1 MEHKVAQAKN
11 TALIAIIGALLVLA
25 IFVLGTIWTSNNAT
39 QDANDAV
46 RSVSLLYLDELAGRR
61 EQVVASNLQQS
72 IDVIDTAIEL
82 MDEDDLSSMESL
94 QAYQERMQRLYNLE
108 KFAFVDTHGTI
119 YTALGTQTN
128 IADYAFDHS
137 TFDKPQISLREGENN
152 SKKVVI
158 AVPVHLDFE
167 GEVLT
172 VCFMEQDMQQMLAG
186 VSMESSNED
195 ATFCNIYT
203 SDGMALSNTVLGGL
217 AVEDNLIEAMRHAEF
232 GEGYSY
238 EEFADSFTSLTA
250 GVTSFTYNG
259 VQETLS
265 YVPVKGTDWLL
276 TYLIRESVISERM
289 ESVTQGIITRSV
301 VQSAITVAVLVAM
314 FGLIITQNRRN
325 ARLVLESETA
335 EAENRARNQELE
347 ERLRLQNALLEQR
360 RNTEEQTKL
369 ITALSSDYWGVYYI
383 ELDKNEGVC
392 YQAHPDM
399 EDGPAVGQHFSYL
412 ESFATYASTYVT
424 DAFRDEFL
432 AFVQPD
438 AIRSGLK
445 ENRVISFRYMVKRH
459 GRETYEML
467 RFAGVR
473 HPEDRNDG
481 IVHSVGAGFTDV
493 DEQTRASLAQN
504 QALSDALEVA
514 EEASKA
520 KTAFLSNM
528 SHEIRT
534 PMNAIIGLDSLAL
547 RDETISEKTREYLN
561 KIDASARH
569 LLGLIN
575 DILDMSRIESGRV
588 TLRREPFSFSG
599 MLEQINTM
607 IMSQCSEKGLSY
619 ECRVPGHVDERYIGD
634 DMKLKE
640 VLINMLSNAVKFTEA
655 PGSVTLTVE
664 RTAVFEDQ
672 STLRFS
678 VRDTGVGIDPEY
690 MPKIFDAF
698 SQEESGRTNKYG
710 STGLGLA
717 ITKRIVEMMNGSIS
731 VESEKGVGTEFAVTV
746 TLKNCDQS
754 QGSAE
759 SRMDTRALNVLVVD
773 DDRIAAEHAQS
784 VLSEVGIRAD
794 ICTSGEEAL
803 RMLEVQHQKQ
813 NPYNLVLM
821 DWIMPGMNGLETSA
835 EIRKQF
841 AEESAVVVLTAY
853 NWDDIHE
860 EAERVG
866 VENFLTK
873 PLFADKVIEAFER
886 IARRNRMN
894 LFREKKR
901 ANLEGRRILLAE
913 DMEINAEIM
922 TDILEME
929 NIRVDHAENGRITV
943 EMFEKSPVGGY
954 SAILMDVRMP
964 EMDGLDATAAI
975 RRMDREDAGRIPII
989 ALTANA
995 FDEDVQRSMQAG
1007 MNAHLAKPVESE
1019 HLIRILG
1026 ELIYEAEQKQ
1036 E

>member
-82 MDEDDLSSMESL
+82 MDENDLSSMESL
-94 QAYQERMQRLYNLE
+94 QAYQERMKRLYNLE
-108 KFAFVDTHGTI
+108 NFAFVDTHGTL

-137 TFDKPQISLREGENN
+137 TLDKPQISLREGENN

-203 SDGMALSNTVLGGL
+203 SGGMALSNTVLGGL

-301 VQSAITVAVLVAM
+301 IQSAITVAVLVAM
-314 FGLIITQNRRN
+314 FGLIIAQNRRN

-383 ELDKNEGVC
+383 ELAKNEGVC

-547 RDETISEKTREYLN
+547 NDQSTPEATKDYLR
-561 KIDASARH
+561 KIGSSAEH
-569 LLGLIN
+569 LLNLIN
-575 DILDMSRIESGRV
+575 DILDMSRIESGRM
-588 TLRREPFSFSG
+588 TLRHEEFSFSKL
-599 MLEQINTM
+599 LEAINTM
-607 IMSQCSEKGLSY
+607 FSSQCQDAGLAY
-619 ECRVPGHVDERYIGD
+619 ACHITGEVDEYYLGD
-634 DMKLKE
+634 NMKLRQ
-640 VLINMLSNAVKFTEA
+640 VLINILGNAVKFT
-655 PGSVTLTVE
+655 PTGGSVELAVR
-664 RTAVFEDQ
+664 RTAHFDGQ
-672 STLRFS
+672 STLRFTIS
-678 VRDTGVGIDPEY
+678 DTGIGMSEEFLPH
-690 MPKIFDAF
+690 IFDTFA
-698 SQEESGRTNKYG
+698 QEDSSASNRYG
-710 STGLGLA
+710 SSGLGLA
-717 ITKRIVEMMNGSIS
+717 ITKSIVEMMNGDILVSS
-731 VESEKGVGTEFAVTV
+731 VKGEGTTFEVTV
-746 TLKNCDQS
+746 TLGDAQHVDDAY
-754 QGSAE
+754 AE
-759 SRMDTRALNVLVVD
+759 VHPQEMKVLVVD
-773 DDRIAAEHAQS
+773 DDEVAREHAKL
-784 VLSEVGIRAD
+784 VLEGAGFSCDAAAGGAEAVEMVRMHHARRTPYDLILVDWKMPDMDGVETTRQIRA
-794 ICTSGEEAL
+794 IVG
-803 RMLEVQHQKQ
+803 
-813 NPYNLVLM
+813 N
-821 DWIMPGMNGLETSA
+821 
-835 EIRKQF
+835 
-841 AEESAVVVLTAY
+841 ESAIVILTAY
-853 NWDDIHE
+853 RWDDVLD
-860 EAERVG
+860 EAVAAG
-866 VENFLTK
+866 VDSFIAK
-873 PLFADKVIEAFER
+873 PLFPATVLDEYRSAMLRKGALV
-886 IARRNRMN
+886 NRQSHKA
-894 LFREKKR
+894 E
-901 ANLEGRRILLAE
+901 LEGRRVLLAE
-913 DMEINAEIM
+913 DVEINAEIM
-922 TDILEME
+922 VMVLDMRDIEAD
-929 NIRVDHAENGRITV
+929 VAQNGRIAWRSSSRVPRDTTT
-943 EMFEKSPVGGY
+943 PY
-954 SAILMDVRMP
+954 SWTCACPRW
-964 EMDGLDATAAI
+964 TAC
-975 RRMDREDAGRIPII
+975 RPPRP
-989 ALTANA
+989 
-995 FDEDVQRSMQAG
+995 FV
-1007 MNAHLAKPVESE
+1007 P
-1019 HLIRILG
+1019 
-1026 ELIYEAEQKQ
+1026 
-1036 E
+1036 

>member
-1 MEHKVAQAKN
+1 MPDASGKQQRQLQTTKLKYIDAQGR
-11 TALIAIIGALLVLA
+11 LC
-25 IFVLGTIWTSNNAT
+25 VLGIC
-39 QDANDAV
+39 QDVTNMVRVQHEDIMSAEDYESARSAAV
-46 RSVSLLYLDELAGRR
+46 MYTHIAKTLARDYTDMFYVNLDTEEYVEYLRGETGGSFSEMRRGWHFFSDCRQELSERIDPEDREAFLRAMERR
-61 EQVVASNLQQS
+61 TLMKALSRK
-72 IDVIDTAIEL
+72 DTF
-82 MDEDDLSSMESL
+82 MM
-94 QAYQERMQRLYNLE
+94 
-108 KFAFVDTHGTI
+108 
-119 YTALGTQTN
+119 
-128 IADYAFDHS
+128 
-137 TFDKPQISLREGENN
+137 TFRILGEN
-152 SKKVVI
+152 
-158 AVPVHLDFE
+158 
-167 GEVLT
+167 G
-172 VCFMEQDMQQMLAG
+172 
-186 VSMESSNED
+186 
-195 ATFCNIYT
+195 
-203 SDGMALSNTVLGGL
+203 
-217 AVEDNLIEAMRHAEF
+217 
-232 GEGYSY
+232 
-238 EEFADSFTSLTA
+238 
-250 GVTSFTYNG
+250 
-259 VQETLS
+259 
-265 YVPVKGTDWLL
+265 
-276 TYLIRESVISERM
+276 
-289 ESVTQGIITRSV
+289 
-301 VQSAITVAVLVAM
+301 
-314 FGLIITQNRRN
+314 
-325 ARLVLESETA
+325 
-335 EAENRARNQELE
+335 
-347 ERLRLQNALLEQR
+347 
-360 RNTEEQTKL
+360 
-369 ITALSSDYWGVYYI
+369 
-383 ELDKNEGVC
+383 
-392 YQAHPDM
+392 
-399 EDGPAVGQHFSYL
+399 
-412 ESFATYASTYVT
+412 STYVSMKASRME
-424 DAFRDEFL
+424 DDEHFII
-432 AFVQPD
+432 V
-438 AIRSGLK
+438 
-445 ENRVISFRYMVKRH
+445 
-459 GRETYEML
+459 
-467 RFAGVR
+467 
-473 HPEDRNDG
+473 G
-481 IVHSVGAGFTDV
+481 ITDV
-493 DEQTRASLAQN
+493 DAEMREAMAKSEALAE
-504 QALSDALEVA
+504 ALTAA
-514 EEASKA
+514 EEANKA
-520 KTAFLSNM
+520 KTSFLSSM

-588 TLRREPFSFSG
+588 TLRREPFSFSD

-607 IMSQCSEKGLSY
+607 IMSQCSEKGLHY
-619 ECRVPGHVDERYIGD
+619 ECHVLGHVDERYIGD

-640 VLINMLSNAVKFTEA
+640 VLINMLSNAVKFTET

-678 VRDTGVGIDPEY
+678 VRDTGIGIDPEY

-835 EIRKQF
+835 EIRSQF
-841 AEESAVVVLTAY
+841 GGESTVVVLTAY

-886 IARRNRMN
+886 IARRNKMD

-901 ANLEGRRILLAE
+901 VNLEGRRILLAE

-929 NIRVDHAENGRITV
+929 NIRVDHAENGRIAV

-954 SAILMDVRMP
+954 AAILMDVRMP

>member
-82 MDEDDLSSMESL
+82 MDENDLSSMESL
-94 QAYQERMQRLYNLE
+94 QAYQERMKRLYNLE
-108 KFAFVDTHGTI
+108 NFAFVDTHGTL

-137 TFDKPQISLREGENN
+137 TLDKPQISLREGENN

-203 SDGMALSNTVLGGL
+203 SGGMALSNTVLGGL

-301 VQSAITVAVLVAM
+301 IQSAITVAVLVAM
-314 FGLIITQNRRN
+314 FGLIIAQNRRN

-383 ELDKNEGVC
+383 ELAKNEGVC

-547 RDETISEKTREYLN
+547 NDQSTPEATKDYLR
-561 KIDASARH
+561 KIGSSAEH
-569 LLGLIN
+569 LLNLIN
-575 DILDMSRIESGRV
+575 DILDMSRIESGRM
-588 TLRREPFSFSG
+588 TLRHEEFSFSKL
-599 MLEQINTM
+599 LEAVNTM
-607 IMSQCSEKGLSY
+607 FSSQCQDAGLTY
-619 ECRVPGHVDERYIGD
+619 ACHITGEVDEYYLGD
-634 DMKLKE
+634 NMKLRQ
-640 VLINMLSNAVKFTEA
+640 VLINILGNAVKFT
-655 PGSVTLTVE
+655 PTGGSVELAVR
-664 RTAVFEDQ
+664 RTAHFDGQ
-672 STLRFS
+672 STLRFTIS
-678 VRDTGVGIDPEY
+678 DTGIGMSEEFLPH
-690 MPKIFDAF
+690 IFDTFA
-698 SQEESGRTNKYG
+698 QEDSSASNRYG
-710 STGLGLA
+710 SSGLGLA
-717 ITKRIVEMMNGSIS
+717 ITKSIVEMMNGDILVSS
-731 VESEKGVGTEFAVTV
+731 VKGEGTTFEVTV
-746 TLKNCDQS
+746 TLEDAQHVDDAY
-754 QGSAE
+754 AE
-759 SRMDTRALNVLVVD
+759 VHPQEIKVLVVD
-773 DDRIAAEHAQS
+773 DDEVAREHAKL
-784 VLSEVGIRAD
+784 VLEGAGFSCDAAAGGAEAVEMVRMHHARRTPYDLILVDWKMPDMDGVETTRQIRA
-794 ICTSGEEAL
+794 IVG
-803 RMLEVQHQKQ
+803 
-813 NPYNLVLM
+813 N
-821 DWIMPGMNGLETSA
+821 
-835 EIRKQF
+835 
-841 AEESAVVVLTAY
+841 ESAIVILTAY
-853 NWDDIHE
+853 RWDDVLD
-860 EAERVG
+860 EAVAAG
-866 VENFLTK
+866 VDSFIAK
-873 PLFADKVIEAFER
+873 PLFPTTVLDEYRSAMLRKGALV
-886 IARRNRMN
+886 NRQSHKA
-894 LFREKKR
+894 E
-901 ANLEGRRILLAE
+901 LEGRRVLLAE
-913 DMEINAEIM
+913 DVEINAEIM
-922 TDILEME
+922 VMVLDMRDIETD
-929 NIRVDHAENGRITV
+929 VVQNGRIAL
-943 EMFEKSPVGGY
+943 EKFEQSPEGY
-954 SAILMDVRMP
+954 YDAVLMDMRMP
-964 EMDGLDATAAI
+964 EMDGLQATKAI
-975 RRMDREDAGRIPII
+975 RALNRSDARSTPII

-995 FDEDVQRSMQAG
+995 FDEDVQRSLQAG
-1007 MNAHLAKPVESE
+1007 LDAHLSKPVDPDVLFETLE
-1019 HLIRILG
+1019 GLIRD
-1026 ELIYEAEQKQ
+1026 
-1036 E
+1036 

>member
-1 MEHKVAQAKN
+1 
-11 TALIAIIGALLVLA
+11 
-25 IFVLGTIWTSNNAT
+25 
-39 QDANDAV
+39 
-46 RSVSLLYLDELAGRR
+46 
-61 EQVVASNLQQS
+61 
-72 IDVIDTAIEL
+72 
-82 MDEDDLSSMESL
+82 
-94 QAYQERMQRLYNLE
+94 
-108 KFAFVDTHGTI
+108 
-119 YTALGTQTN
+119 
-128 IADYAFDHS
+128 
-137 TFDKPQISLREGENN
+137 
-152 SKKVVI
+152 
-158 AVPVHLDFE
+158 
-167 GEVLT
+167 
-172 VCFMEQDMQQMLAG
+172 
-186 VSMESSNED
+186 
-195 ATFCNIYT
+195 
-203 SDGMALSNTVLGGL
+203 
-217 AVEDNLIEAMRHAEF
+217 
-232 GEGYSY
+232 
-238 EEFADSFTSLTA
+238 
-250 GVTSFTYNG
+250 
-259 VQETLS
+259 
-265 YVPVKGTDWLL
+265 
-276 TYLIRESVISERM
+276 
-289 ESVTQGIITRSV
+289 
-301 VQSAITVAVLVAM
+301 
-314 FGLIITQNRRN
+314 
-325 ARLVLESETA
+325 
-335 EAENRARNQELE
+335 
-347 ERLRLQNALLEQR
+347 
-360 RNTEEQTKL
+360 
-369 ITALSSDYWGVYYI
+369 
-383 ELDKNEGVC
+383 
-392 YQAHPDM
+392 
-399 EDGPAVGQHFSYL
+399 
-412 ESFATYASTYVT
+412 
-424 DAFRDEFL
+424 
-432 AFVQPD
+432 
-438 AIRSGLK
+438 
-445 ENRVISFRYMVKRH
+445 
-459 GRETYEML
+459 
-467 RFAGVR
+467 
-473 HPEDRNDG
+473 
-481 IVHSVGAGFTDV
+481 
-493 DEQTRASLAQN
+493 
-504 QALSDALEVA
+504 
-514 EEASKA
+514 
-520 KTAFLSNM
+520 M

-588 TLRREPFSFSG
+588 TLRREPFSFSD

-607 IMSQCSEKGLSY
+607 IMSQCSEKGLHY
-619 ECRVPGHVDERYIGD
+619 ECHVLGHVDERYIGD

-640 VLINMLSNAVKFTEA
+640 VLINMLSNAVKFTET

-678 VRDTGVGIDPEY
+678 VRDTGIGIDPEY

-835 EIRKQF
+835 EIRSQF
-841 AEESAVVVLTAY
+841 GGESTVVVLTAY

-886 IARRNRMN
+886 IARRNKMD

-901 ANLEGRRILLAE
+901 VNLEGRRILLAE

-929 NIRVDHAENGRITV
+929 NIRVDHAENGRIAV

-954 SAILMDVRMP
+954 AAILMDVRMP